1 MSSITCAWPPHET
14 SSGPNAGAAQA
25 RSEFGLTFQEG
36 LNPCVHASQFF
47 CAWVRKL
54 LQSVAHHLD
63 VLSLHD
69 AFQYDVA
76 VVIQLAVFVLTSVAC
91 IGLLLA
97 LRKRWGDTFLT
108 EVKAA
113 TREPPRRVPG
123 VSHRDLAAT
132 TTRT

>member
-1 MSSITCAWPPHET
+1 
-14 SSGPNAGAAQA
+14 
-25 RSEFGLTFQEG
+25 
-36 LNPCVHASQFF
+36 
-47 CAWVRKL
+47 
-54 LQSVAHHLD
+54 